1 MQSIALAPVASV
13 RWPGALVRT
22 DHLDFQ
28 DSEAAPAP
36 DFQLPELAPQLHLRV
51 LRTARER
58 EQLAALRKHAPMG
71 VEDDL
76 GAGLMP
82 FEAKRDEVG
91 LVTAMYRGSKLVGT
105 LRFVPS
111 GLGLTAAERLAGDT
125 GEAGARILGPGS
137 WEIGRLIVDPE
148 ERSPEMLEQCLTLA
162 LEALLEER
170 EVERFYAIA
179 TPVMARLWR
188 RWGMRPVAPLRGA
201 SGREFVLVSGLMSAA
216 AAALDVPVVLPQM
229 LPAAPVRYAGRMAL
243 AA

>member
-1 MQSIALAPVASV
+1 MQSNDFAALTPTRWSAGAP
-13 RWPGALVRT
+13 
-22 DHLDFQ
+22 LDFQ
-28 DSEAAPAP
+28 DSEAAPGA
-36 DFQLPELAPQLHLRV
+36 DFQMPELEQRMHVRV

-58 EQLAALRKHAPMG
+58 EQLAGLRKHAPMG

-82 FEAKRDEVG
+82 FEGKRDEVG
-91 LVTAMYRGSKLVGT
+91 LVTAMYRGTKLVAT
-105 LRFVPS
+105 LRFVPA
-111 GLGLTAAERLAGDT
+111 GLGLTAAERLAGGI
-125 GEAGARILGPGS
+125 GEAATRILGPGS
-137 WEIGRLIVDPE
+137 WEIGRLIVAPE
-148 ERSPEMLEQCLTLA
+148 ERSPEQLERCLTLA
-162 LEALLEER
+162 LEALMEER

-216 AAALDVPVVLPQM
+216 AAALNVPVEMPHVMPV
-229 LPAAPVRYAGRMAL
+229 AAVRYGDRLAL

>member
-1 MQSIALAPVASV
+1 MQAATATSIAS
-13 RWPGALVRT
+13 RWSPSALVPA
-22 DHLDFQ
+22 DFQ
-28 DSEAAPAP
+28 DSESPPYELPAQAP
-36 DFQLPELAPQLHLRV
+36 LHLRI

-58 EQLAALRKHAPMG
+58 EQLAGLRKYAPMG

-82 FEAKRDEVG
+82 YEAMRDEVG
-91 LVTAMYRGSKLVGT
+91 VVTAMYRGSELVGT

-111 GLGLTAAERLAGDT
+111 GLDLTAAERLAGGIGDAAT
-125 GEAGARILGPGS
+125 KILGAGS
-137 WEIGRLIVDPE
+137 WEIGRLIVAPD
-148 ERSPEMLEQCLTLA
+148 ERSPEVLTQCLTLA
-162 LEALLEER
+162 LEALMEER

-201 SGREFVLVSGLMSAA
+201 SGREFLLVSGLMSAA

-229 LPAAPVRYAGRMAL
+229 LATPQPMRHERMAL
-243 AA
+243 SA